1 MNVTQIPLVKYLG
14 IEEHEGELSLAF
26 KPDVLNHIETLHA
39 AAQYALAE
47 TQSGLHL
54 LELFPELEG
63 KVIPILRDA
72 QIKYKKPAQSKIV
85 ALASCDAES
94 VEKFKTQFDNKGRG
108 TLQIDVQI
116 KDINDVITCQA
127 SFTWFVQSL

>member
-1 MNVTQIPLVKYLG
+1 MDVTEIPLVKHLG

-26 KPDVLNHIETLHA
+26 KKDILNHVETIHA

-54 LELFPELEG
+54 LELFPELED

-72 QIKYKKPAQSKIV
+72 QIKYKKPAQAKIV

-94 VEKFKTQFDNKGRG
+94 VEKFKTQFENKGRG
-108 TLQIDVQI
+108 TLQIDAQI

>member
-1 MNVTQIPLVKYLG
+1 MNVTEIPLVKHLG
-14 IEEHEGELSLAF
+14 IEEKEGELSLDF
-26 KPDVLNHIETLHA
+26 KPDVLNHIETIHA

-47 TQSGLHL
+47 TQSGLQL

-72 QIKYKKPAQSKIV
+72 QIKYKKPAQTKII

-94 VEKFKTQFDNKGRG
+94 VEKFKAQFENKGRG
-108 TLQIDVQI
+108 TLQIDAQI
-116 KDINDVITCQA
+116 KDINDAITSQA
-127 SFTWFVQSL
+127 SFTWLVQAL